1 MEIRKKV
8 FILLIFTI
16 VFLVGCRGHNLDL
29 EESDIEEPNNDYIED
44 DNSIPF
50 DPINDK
56 IKSMSLEEKIGQLMI
71 VGFEG
76 TNISKETRR
85 FIEEFKVGGFIL
97 FSRNIVDEK
106 QTLELLNNLKEA
118 NSNNDIP
125 LFLSIDEEGGKVSR
139 LPKTFVRLP
148 EAMKVG
154 NKNNKDI
161 SYKFG
166 NILGERVKALGFNI
180 DFAPVLDINSNP
192 KNPVIGN
199 RAFGTTVAQV
209 LDNGLEVMTGIRDI
223 GVIPAVK
230 HFPGHGDTDVD
241 SHINLPKVNKTIE
254 SLKSFELIPFLEA
267 IERDVEM
274 VMVAHIL
281 YPDIDEKYPAT
292 MSPRIIKE
300 TLREELGYNGV
311 VVSDDMTMGAIVEN
325 YTLED
330 GVLSFIEAGG
340 DIALICHGK
349 DNPEKVFEKIKEAV
363 EIGELKEEDIDKK
376 VYRILK
382 LKEKYKLED
391 KIIDKIDIEILN
403 QDTRKL
409 IEEIN
414 K

>member
-1 MEIRKKV
+1 MRSRVIG
-8 FILLIFTI
+8 FILVIFIIFT
-16 VFLVGCRGHNLDL
+16 VGCKKDNHDS
-29 EESDIEEPNNDYIED
+29 EKPDINDSNDIGED
-44 DNSIPF
+44 KGIPV
-50 DPINDK
+50 DPIEDK
-56 IKSMSLEEKIGQLMI
+56 IKSMSLDEKIGQLMI
-71 VGFEG
+71 IGFEG
-76 TNISKETRR
+76 VNFNDEILG
-85 FIEEFKVGGFIL
+85 FIEDFKVGGFIL
-97 FSRNIVDEK
+97 FARNIVDEK
-106 QTLELLNNLKEA
+106 QTLKLLNDIKKA
-118 NSNNDIP
+118 NSNNNIP

-139 LPKTFVRLP
+139 LPKTFVKLP

-154 NKNNKDI
+154 NKDNKDI
-161 SYKFG
+161 SYEFG
-166 NILGERVKALGFNI
+166 NILGERVKSLGFNI
-180 DFAPVLDINSNP
+180 DFAPVLDINSDP

-209 LDNGLEVMTGIRDI
+209 LDNGLEVMIGIRDI

-254 SLKSFELIPFLEA
+254 SLKSFELIPFIEA
-267 IERDVEM
+267 IKKDVEM

-300 TLREELGYNGV
+300 ILREELCYNGV

-330 GVLSFIEAGG
+330 GVLSFIKAGG

-349 DNPEKVFEKIKEAV
+349 DNSEKAFEKIKEAV
-363 EIGELKEEDIDKK
+363 ETGELKEEDIDNK

-382 LKEKYKLED
+382 LKEMYKLED
-391 KIIDKIDIEILN
+391 KVIDKIDIEILN

-409 IEEIN
+409 NEEIN